1 MHQSFCD
8 CYANSNRAKIMSE
21 EITFTIGIC
30 LFLFVLFVILITDKR
45 TEEERLADMKK
56 EADRK
61 KLDSLRR

>member
-1 MHQSFCD
+1 
-8 CYANSNRAKIMSE
+8 MSE